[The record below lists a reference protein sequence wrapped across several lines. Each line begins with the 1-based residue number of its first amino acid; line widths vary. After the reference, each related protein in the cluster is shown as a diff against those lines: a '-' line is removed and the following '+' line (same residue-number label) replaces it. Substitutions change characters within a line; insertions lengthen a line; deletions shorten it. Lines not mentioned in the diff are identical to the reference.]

1 MSLPK
6 LQYREP
12 DRWIELVKLFIIL
25 AAAMAVR
32 NSFGI
37 FFTSLENQFGLS
49 RGETSAFFSVFMILA
64 AFFTILSGW
73 ALDRFG
79 PKLVFIVMGFLVIL
93 SQVLTGQ
100 ATSSW
105 QLFFSYSLL
114 LAAGTGGAFSL
125 TLATISRLF
134 VKRRGLALGIGLSGE
149 GAGTLAVAPLA
160 TYLIA
165 SFSWRIAFMVVGLIF
180 GAIMIGLALSLNKLP
195 RHSGPAVKTNSATSS
210 QVPGFSVTEALK
222 TRSFWFLG
230 AVYLLFSLSY
240 HLVLTHA
247 VPNAIDL
254 GIDAAK
260 AAIIISLMGAS
271 TIPGRLVIGWLS
283 DKTNR
288 KMLAIYCT
296 LIQVAAMIWLSFSNS
311 LWMFYIF
318 AIVFG
323 FSFGGLSNLMAS
335 LIGDTFGVTNIGAIT
350 GVLVVGFTLG
360 AAIGPALGGFIF
372 DATGSYYVS
381 FVVGIGAAIM
391 AVLCMSL
398 TKREAK
404 ANPNMAS

>member
-6 LQYREP
+6 SQYREP

-195 RHSGPAVKTNSATSS
+195 RHSGPAVKTNSATS
-210 QVPGFSVTEALK
+210 
-222 TRSFWFLG
+222 
-230 AVYLLFSLSY
+230 LSS
-240 HLVLTHA
+240 
-247 VPNAIDL
+247 P
-254 GIDAAK
+254 
-260 AAIIISLMGAS
+260 
-271 TIPGRLVIGWLS
+271 RFLS
-283 DKTNR
+283 DRSAKNKKFLVSGGSLFALFT
-288 KMLAIYCT
+288 
-296 LIQVAAMIWLSFSNS
+296 QLSS
-311 LWMFYIF
+311 
-318 AIVFG
+318 
-323 FSFGGLSNLMAS
+323 
-335 LIGDTFGVTNIGAIT
+335 GVDPRRSQRYRSG
-350 GVLVVGFTLG
+350 
-360 AAIGPALGGFIF
+360 
-372 DATGSYYVS
+372 Y
-381 FVVGIGAAIM
+381 
-391 AVLCMSL
+391 
-398 TKREAK
+398 
-404 ANPNMAS
+404 